1 MKVLITGATG
11 LIGREIGKVLA
22 EHGHEIVVISRSLAK
37 AREVLPFPCEVVLGD
52 LSKGPIHDSR
62 LESIEGVINLMGEP
76 VVSRWNAEKKAVIYN
91 SRVEGTRHL
100 IASLPSNLQ
109 SFISSTA
116 IGYYGHDHET
126 IQHEEN
132 PPGDNF
138 LAKVCIDWEKEVNKA
153 PGRKAIIRTGV
164 VLSSHGGAMDQML
177 YPFRL
182 GIGGPLGD
190 GRQWMSWIHL
200 KDIVGLFV
208 FALEN
213 PHVTGPINGCAPNPV
228 TNKEFS
234 KSLANALGKSMG
246 PSMPLF
252 VLKLYFGEVSDVL
265 TVSIRGSAERA
276 KNLGYK
282 FQYEDVNEALK
293 DVCAPYQNGEDFYYA
308 EQFIP
313 DPPEKVFHFFK
324 EAHNLEEITPP
335 TLSFKI
341 EKVSTSEI
349 TQGTL
354 IDYTLKI
361 RGIPAKWKTE
371 IDEWQPPYK
380 FVDNQLKGPYSL
392 WRHTH
397 EFRPFCGGTLLVDK
411 VKYRLPLGQVGW
423 IFASKLVSKDID
435 NIFSFRR
442 KYIANMT
449 VPKKG

>member
-11 LIGREIGKVLA
+11 LLGREIGKVLA

-62 LESIEGVINLMGEP
+62 LEGIEGVINLMGEP
-76 VVSRWNAEKKAVIYN
+76 VVSRWDSEKKAAIYN
-91 SRVEGTRHL
+91 SRVEGTKHL

-109 SFISSTA
+109 VFVSSTA
-116 IGYYGHDHET
+116 IGYYGNDHET

-138 LAKVCIDWEKEVNKA
+138 LAKVCIDWEKEISKA
-153 PGRKAIIRTGV
+153 PGRKAIIRTGI

-190 GRQWMSWIHL
+190 GQQWMSWIHI

-213 PHVTGPINGCAPNPV
+213 THVTGPINGCAPNPV
-228 TNKEFS
+228 RNKEFS

-265 TVSIRGSAERA
+265 TVSIRGSAERS
-276 KNLGYK
+276 KTLGYK
-282 FQYEDVNEALK
+282 FQYDDVNEALK

-313 DPPEKVFHFFK
+313 DPPEKVFPFFK

-335 TLSFKI
+335 TLNFKI

-449 VPKKG
+449 VPRKG

>member
-52 LSKGPIHDSR
+52 LSKGPIHDPR
-62 LESIEGVINLMGEP
+62 LESVEGVINLMGEP
-76 VVSRWNAEKKAVIYN
+76 VVSRWNAEKKAAIYN
-91 SRVEGTRHL
+91 SRVEGTKHL

-109 SFISSTA
+109 TFISSTA
-116 IGYYGHDHET
+116 IGYYGNDLET
-126 IQHEEN
+126 IQHEES

-138 LAKVCIDWEKEVNKA
+138 LAKVCIDWEKEINKA
-153 PGRKAIIRTGV
+153 PGRKAIIRTGI

-182 GIGGPLGD
+182 GIGGPLGN
-190 GRQWMSWIHL
+190 GQQWMSWIHV

-228 TNKEFS
+228 RNKEFS
-234 KSLANALGKSMG
+234 QSLAKALGKSMG

-276 KNLGYK
+276 KTLGYK
-282 FQYEDVNEALK
+282 FQYDDVDEALK
-293 DVCAPYQNGEDFYYA
+293 EVCAPYQNGEDFYYA

-324 EAHNLEEITPP
+324 EATNLEQITPP
-335 TLSFKI
+335 TLNFKI

-361 RGIPAKWKTE
+361 RGFPARWKTE

-423 IFASKLVSKDID
+423 IVASKLVSKDID

-449 VPKKG
+449 VPRKG